1 MSTLSARFLTI
12 TLSWVV
18 ITLILLLSGF
28 ELYRYQKHYDQF
40 IDKITIILESYSQIL
55 TQTIQQHDAAH
66 LTVIAQTLLLEA
78 EITGVWILAPEG
90 QVLEYLGHVQR
101 PGQRFQHAIYSSQH
115 HQPIAILE
123 VFASYEPLQR
133 LFWHYLMLDGL
144 LFLAVILTTSGA
156 ILAAHRKL
164 IAPPSRFLQQLFN
177 NNLNPKTVIPWN
189 SEDEIGQLIQAYN
202 ELLVQVQHHE
212 IEFNQLN
219 QSIEQ
224 YSKEKTQLFLAL
236 RKSEARL
243 EQFLE
248 AMPVGVLVIDSAS
261 HPYYANHK
269 AQQLFG
275 ATLLESNLKPTQTAI
290 YQVYQ
295 QQKPYPRAQ
304 HPIVQA
310 LTGKTTQVSDMELH
324 CLDKVIPLEMWATPI
339 FDEHDNI
346 SYVIA
351 AFEDIS
357 ERKQAEQERLQH
369 NQDLDELNM
378 ILTQLNEA
386 YERFVPHE
394 LLSFL
399 NKENVVE
406 VNLGDQVEQEMSILF
421 SDIRGFTTLSEK
433 MSPQDNFEF
442 LNAYLGEMEPVIA
455 QHDGFI
461 DKYIGDAIMAL
472 FPNTADNA
480 VQGGIAMLKTL
491 ERYNYILQEVGFQY
505 IRIGI
510 GINTGRLMLGTI
522 GSPNRMDG
530 TVISDAVN
538 LASRVE
544 GLTKLYGTAL
554 LITEYTYQQLT
565 AVARYNIRMIDSVT
579 VKGKTKA
586 VTIYEVFD
594 ADSEENIALKLD
606 TLMDFEQGVHCYHQQ
621 ALAQARRFFEQV
633 LAINPHDGVAQV
645 YWQRCQ

>member
-40 IDKITIILESYSQIL
+40 VDKIAIILESYSQIL

-66 LTVIAQTLLLEA
+66 LTVIAQTLLLKP
-78 EITGVWILAPEG
+78 EITAVWILAPEG

-101 PGQRFQHAIYSSQH
+101 PGQRFRHAIYSAQH

-123 VFASYEPLQR
+123 VFASYEPLKR

-144 LFLAVILTTSGA
+144 LLLAVILTTSGA

-177 NNLNPKTVIPWN
+177 NNPKPRTVIAWN

-202 ELLVQVQHHE
+202 ELLVQVQHYE

-224 YSKEKTQLFLAL
+224 YSKEKTQLFLTL

-248 AMPVGVLVIDSAS
+248 AMPVGVLVIDNAAQ
-261 HPYYANHK
+261 PYYANHK

-275 ATLLESNLKPTQTAI
+275 ATLLESHVKPTQAAI

-295 QQKPYPRAQ
+295 QQQPYPRAQ

-310 LTGKTTQVSDMELH
+310 LTGKTTQVDDMQLQR
-324 CLDKVIPLEMWATPI
+324 LDKVIPLEMWATPI

-351 AFEDIS
+351 AFQDIS

-369 NQDLDELNM
+369 NQELAELNM

-386 YERFVPHE
+386 YERFVPHA

-455 QHDGFI
+455 QHNGFI

-472 FPNTADNA
+472 FPDTADNA

-491 ERYNYILQEVGFQY
+491 ERYNHILQEVGFQY

-544 GLTKLYGTAL
+544 GLTKLYGIAL

-565 AVARYNIRMIDSVT
+565 AVEHYNIRMIDSVT

-594 ADSEENIALKLD
+594 ADPAKIIALKQD
-606 TLMDFEQGVHCYHQQ
+606 TLKDFEQGVHCYHRQ
-621 ALAQARRFFEQV
+621 ALADARRFFEQV
-633 LAINPHDGVAQV
+633 LAINPDDGVAQV